1 MINRLTALALLVMLS
16 PFFIFVSFILFITQG
31 RPILFYQKRV
41 GYNFVTFNLFKYRTM
56 NINDSGPLITVE
68 NDFRITKIGKYLRK
82 FKIDEFPQILNII
95 LGDLNFVGPRPEV
108 EKYVNKNDFKFLKK
122 VKPGLTDFSSIL
134 FSREDIVL
142 SKLDGLNSYESVLQ
156 IKIDLINYYLK
167 VKSLPIDVKIILL
180 TIFKLITPRLVN
192 NIIKKEIY
200 LNEPVLFSKISKIGL

>member
-1 MINRLTALALLVMLS
+1 MINRLIALVLLIMLS
-16 PFFIFVSFILFITQG
+16 PFFISVAFLLFIAQG
-31 RPILFYQKRV
+31 RPILYYQKRV
-41 GYNFVTFNLFKYRTM
+41 GHNFTTFNLFKYRTM
-56 NINDSGPLITVE
+56 NIDDKGPLITVE

-142 SKLDGLNSYESVLQ
+142 KKLDGLNSYESVLQ
-156 IKIDLINYYLK
+156 IKLDLINYYLK
-167 VKSLPIDVKIILL
+167 VKSLPVDVKIILL

-192 NIIKKEIY
+192 NIIKKEIF
-200 LNEPVLFSKISKIGL
+200 LNEPALFSKISKIGL

>member
-1 MINRLTALALLVMLS
+1 MINKLTALALLVMLS

-95 LGDLNFVGPRPEV
+95 LGELNFVGPRPEV
-108 EKYVNKNDFKFLKK
+108 EKYVNKNDFEFLKK

-134 FSREDIVL
+134 FSREDKVL
-142 SKLDGLNSYESVLQ
+142 KKLGGLNSYESILQ
-156 IKIDLINYYLK
+156 IKLDLVNYYLK
-167 VKSLPIDVKIILL
+167 VKSLPVDAKIILL

-192 NIIKKEIY
+192 NIIKKEIF
-200 LNEPVLFSKISKIGL
+200 LNEPALFSKISKIGL

>member
-1 MINRLTALALLVMLS
+1 MINKLTALALLVMLS
-16 PFFIFVSFILFITQG
+16 PFFIFVSFILFIAQG

-134 FSREDIVL
+134 FSREDKVL
-142 SKLDGLNSYESVLQ
+142 KKLGGLNSYESILQ
-156 IKIDLINYYLK
+156 IKLDLVNYYLK
-167 VKSLPIDVKIILL
+167 VKSLPVDAKIILL

-192 NIIKKEIY
+192 NIIKKEIF
-200 LNEPVLFSKISKIGL
+200 LNEPALFSKISKIGL

>member
-1 MINRLTALALLVMLS
+1 MINRLIALVLLITLS
-16 PFFIFVSFILFITQG
+16 PIFISVAFLLFIAQG
-31 RPILFYQKRV
+31 RPILYYQKRV
-41 GYNFVTFNLFKYRTM
+41 GHNFVTFNLFKYRTM
-56 NINDSGPLITVE
+56 NISDKGSLITVE

-95 LGDLNFVGPRPEV
+95 LGDLNFVGPRPEI
-108 EKYVNKNDFKFLKK
+108 EKYVNKNDFEFLNK

-142 SKLDGLNSYESVLQ
+142 KKLGGLNSYESILQ
-156 IKIDLINYYLK
+156 IKLDLVKYYIK
-167 VKSLPIDVKIILL
+167 VKSLPVDVKIILL

-192 NIIKKEIY
+192 NIIKKEIF